1 MAEHTIYDWGK
12 DYGIPFLIP
21 LLVWW
26 LTWLYGAGRAEKQK
40 ELNELRDNLNF
51 LVSVSLTSLNSLIF
65 LKERLQNISVQLKNA
80 VSNTDDI
87 TKIPFDEI
95 CYGFVFDNI
104 YANVDLAK
112 YSFCI
117 KYNKDFVSN
126 ITLVKSLFN
135 AIDTYVKE
143 RNNIVMS
150 IAACENE
157 NLKYQ
162 RYLGF
167 LKSEPENIA
176 KFLYDINRMTILLA
190 IIIEGVQEL
199 SSKIKNLNLVISPF
213 SAEQIEAIKE
223 ANLAAPKKKQENG

>member
-1 MAEHTIYDWGK
+1 M
-12 DYGIPFLIP
+12 
-21 LLVWW
+21 
-26 LTWLYGAGRAEKQK
+26 
-40 ELNELRDNLNF
+40 
-51 LVSVSLTSLNSLIF
+51 
-65 LKERLQNISVQLKNA
+65 
-80 VSNTDDI
+80 
-87 TKIPFDEI
+87 
-95 CYGFVFDNI
+95 
-104 YANVDLAK
+104 
-112 YSFCI
+112 
-117 KYNKDFVSN
+117 
-126 ITLVKSLFN
+126 FN

-199 SSKIKNLNLVISPF
+199 SSKIKNLDLVVSPF

-223 ANLAAPKKKQENG
+223 ADLAAPKKKQENG